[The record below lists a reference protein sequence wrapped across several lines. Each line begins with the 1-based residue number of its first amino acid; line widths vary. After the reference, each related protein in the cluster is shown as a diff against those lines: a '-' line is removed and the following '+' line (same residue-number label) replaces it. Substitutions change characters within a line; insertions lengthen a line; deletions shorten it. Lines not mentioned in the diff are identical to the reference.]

1 YIEQW
6 KPLISASGDDALF
19 AALYADSTKENVM
32 QFLAFDTQN
41 PNSIFSAVMAARENA
56 RIDRQ
61 YITLEMWEQINRF
74 YLLVQNGAREVAAG
88 RQPKQDFYSEV
99 TTASHLFLGITDS
112 TMTHNEGWHFCKLG
126 RMLER
131 ADKTSRILDAK
142 YFLLLPSLDAVGS
155 PYDDVM
161 WTTLLRSTSAFEM
174 YRKRFQLISPDRI
187 VEFLVLDGEFPR
199 A

>member
-1 YIEQW
+1 MLSRVAESLYWMSRYIERAENVARFIYVNTWLSLDLGSSYIEQW

-88 RQPKQDFYSEV
+88 RQPKQDFYSDV

-126 RMLER
+126 RMMER
-131 ADKTSRILDAK
+131 AD
-142 YFLLLPSLDAVGS
+142 
-155 PYDDVM
+155 
-161 WTTLLRSTSAFEM
+161 
-174 YRKRFQLISPDRI
+174 
-187 VEFLVLDGEFPR
+187 
-199 A
+199 